1 MAALR
6 LARFITL
13 RVEAGIISK
22 TIYARC
28 IVALNVILCMGIMS
42 LAAGYHAVH
51 EAYACLHAFGKASL
65 GGFAAEHEHGLFFFF
80 EMCSLRSDEVKEASL
95 DRYFLPLDLCGE
107 LFSKFSPL
115 LYASSDAASQK

>member
-1 MAALR
+1 MLLAKLLLEGLPQSMNMA
-6 LARFITL
+6 
-13 RVEAGIISK
+13 
-22 TIYARC
+22 
-28 IVALNVILCMGIMS
+28 
-42 LAAGYHAVH
+42 
-51 EAYACLHAFGKASL
+51 
-65 GGFAAEHEHGLFFFF
+65 FFFF

>member
-42 LAAGYHAVH
+42 RAAGYHAVH

-65 GGFAAEHEHGLFFFF
+65 GGFAEHEHGLFFF
-80 EMCSLRSDEVKEASL
+80 EMCFLRSDEVKEASL

-107 LFSKFSPL
+107 LFFPKFCPL